1 MCSSRLR
8 CLFLWALISQFALA
22 TGAPANPY
30 TPLWLYNGTWRV
42 TRKNLAP
49 GAKPDELINQC
60 ALVGKYFV
68 CQQTVNGTAGA
79 LLIFI
84 PTAESGRYYTQNIR
98 PDGLASR
105 RGDLQIEGDVWTYR
119 TTWDQGGTTTYYKT
133 VNTFSGKDRIHF
145 DQLESK
151 NNKDWQSTNSG
162 DEVRI
167 AGSARKSVSQP

>member
-1 MCSSRLR
+1 M
-8 CLFLWALISQFALA
+8 WALIGPFALA
-22 TGAPANPY
+22 AGAPVNPY
-30 TPLWLYNGTWRV
+30 APLWLYNGSWRV
-42 TRKNLAP
+42 TRKDLAP
-49 GAKPDELINQC
+49 GAKPDELINEC

-84 PTAESGRYYTQNIR
+84 PTAEPGRYYTQNVR

-145 DQLESK
+145 EQLESK
-151 NNKDWQSTNSG
+151 NNKDWHSSNSG

-167 AGSARKSVSQP
+167 ARASKKPLSRP